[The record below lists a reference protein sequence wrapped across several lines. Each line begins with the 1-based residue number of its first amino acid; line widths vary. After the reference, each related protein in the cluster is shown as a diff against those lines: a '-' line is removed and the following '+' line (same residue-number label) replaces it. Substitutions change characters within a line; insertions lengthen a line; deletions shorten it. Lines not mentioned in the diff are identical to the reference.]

1 MSKLRNSKS
10 ETLPDNDIVYGCCRV
25 LRRGANVT
33 CADKEDLDQGQE
45 VEEAS
50 RDTPAGAATMVRHF
64 SCTAA
69 SLALYWVQW
78 WTESPMKNNTFHT
91 YLAASCLPMAGLYNI
106 CHVTTLHQKVQSG
119 SLIEHR
125 LVSVCLH
132 GTGDTGTNAASQ
144 EAGPCPFIK
153 STRYLIIIRDSEFC
167 SLSIIILHLN
177 SVSICRSSS
186 SVLAA
191 ADQVVCR

>member
-1 MSKLRNSKS
+1 MSHYL
-10 ETLPDNDIVYGCCRV
+10 TYDIVCGWCRV

-33 CADKEDLDQGQE
+33 CADKEGDLDQE

-78 WTESPMKNNTFHT
+78 WTLVRAESTMKSDTFQT
-91 YLAASCLPMAGLYNI
+91 YLAASCWPMAGLYNI